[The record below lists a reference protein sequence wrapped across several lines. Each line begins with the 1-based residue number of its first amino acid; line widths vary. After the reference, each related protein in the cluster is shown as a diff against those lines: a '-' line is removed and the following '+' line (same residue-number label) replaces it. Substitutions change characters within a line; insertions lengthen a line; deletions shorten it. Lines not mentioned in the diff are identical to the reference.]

1 YFATLGLSLLRG
13 RNLTAADDMDE
24 DGHLGVV
31 VNRAFVEKSW
41 PDQDPIGQI
50 FRANQP
56 ADPWYT
62 ATVVGVVE
70 NVRQW
75 GATAEV
81 QPEMYTTPPR
91 HWGNAVHINL

>member
-1 YFATLGLSLLRG
+1 MTK
-13 RNLTAADDMDE
+13 

-31 VNRAFVEKSW
+31 VNRAFVEKCW
-41 PDQDPIGQI
+41 PDKNPIGQI

-56 ADPWYT
+56 TDPWYT

-75 GATAEV
+75 NATAKV
-81 QPEMYTTPPR
+81 MPEIICTTPPG
-91 HWGNAVHINL
+91 HWE